1 MKHLKRFRRLT
12 RSNLSPVF
20 AVYSLC
26 CWEVETLV
34 PILFAL
40 LSISSFVIMSEL
52 PPPPRRDEGA
62 SARPSIFSLIPSS
75 SSSCFWLLIGF
86 SPSLVAFSRV
96 NGAKVLG
103 LVAMLGI
110 VGKIFQLSFQ
120 IIASYLSSRHV
131 SRL

>member
-86 SPSLVAFSRV
+86 VSLSRSFQSRQWSESAGSSGDVGYRWKDLSIIFPNYCFISLV
-96 NGAKVLG
+96 
-103 LVAMLGI
+103 
-110 VGKIFQLSFQ
+110 
-120 IIASYLSSRHV
+120 SSC
-131 SRL
+131 